1 MCRINCRM
9 HMGPFCKRTAGMAA
23 HVAACHAACPHARMP
38 AWGLRADALVM
49 DTSAAV
55 SRSGRLTPRAGRL
68 TLLGSSRVSPRWARR
83 ALGLL
88 GP

>member
-1 MCRINCRM
+1 MYGPILQTNSWLPAMPHARID
-9 HMGPFCKRTAGMAA
+9 
-23 HVAACHAACPHARMP
+23 ARMP